1 MSSIKKSYKNLNYS
15 ATIARSFL
23 KENLSSL
30 ALTSTY
36 LLGKNVYNIR
46 DKASNKVVG
55 FLGYLVSYRKL
66 PSLVNYIYKKGI
78 VV

>member
-1 MSSIKKSYKNLNYS
+1 MPAITKGYKSPSYNT
-15 ATIARSFL
+15 TIARRFL
-23 KENLSSL
+23 EENLSSL

-36 LLGKNVYNIR
+36 ILGKNVYNIR

-55 FLGYLVSYRKL
+55 FLGYLVSSTKL